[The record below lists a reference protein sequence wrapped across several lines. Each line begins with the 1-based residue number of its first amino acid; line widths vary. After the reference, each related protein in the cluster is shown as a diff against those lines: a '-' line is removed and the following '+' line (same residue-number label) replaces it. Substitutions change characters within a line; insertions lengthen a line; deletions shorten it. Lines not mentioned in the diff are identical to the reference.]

1 MATRNPTVLV
11 SNPVEKSQKSPPSRL
26 LTSFRPNPILILF
39 PPYPSHAVQVYSFSP
54 GVQAILGSL
63 GWGMTSSVNFISQL
77 GTNGWSRVWQRANL
91 DQSMGQGWSLSPL
104 VDCIRCLLTRMA
116 RCVIPFVRSIAM
128 GLFYCQVWSC
138 GTNDDAALGRVTS
151 EVPDPDKPGEFLDVD
166 TLTAT
171 PHPVQ
176 SLVDEN
182 FRAVRIAAG
191 DSISAAISTNGD
203 LRAWGH
209 FRVCNFFAPPICD
222 RSMKP

>member
-1 MATRNPTVLV
+1 M
-11 SNPVEKSQKSPPSRL
+11 
-26 LTSFRPNPILILF
+26 
-39 PPYPSHAVQVYSFSP
+39 
-54 GVQAILGSL
+54 GL
-63 GWGMTSSVNFISQL
+63 GW
-77 GTNGWSRVWQRANL
+77 NL
-91 DQSMGQGWSLSPL
+91 SLL
-104 VDCIRCLLTRMA
+104 VDCTRYLLTRMA
-116 RCVIPFVRSIAM
+116 RCVLPSVFLIVM
-128 GLFYCQVWSC
+128 GLFDRQVWSC

-209 FRVCNFFAPPICD
+209 FRVCYFFVPSIRDCL
-222 RSMKP
+222 MKH